1 MFVHLAIGWIS
12 LLELFEME
20 DAKQYIVDE
29 LGRKRL
35 ANTEIVL
42 PVCIGQ

>member
-1 MFVHLAIGWIS
+1 VIEKYYNPYSTKTDLTP
-12 LLELFEME
+12 
-20 DAKQYIVDE
+20 QYIVDE

-35 ANTEIVL
+35 ANTEFVL